1 MKYII
6 AVIKPFKLDEVREAL
21 GAIGVAG
28 MTVSEVKGFGRQK
41 GQTEIYRGAEYS
53 TNMLPK
59 VKLEIAASDDL
70 APQVVETIQQ
80 TASTEAIGDGKIFV
94 LDLGDRH
101 PHSHRRDR
109 RHRAVRHRRD
119 FMTLRTLA
127 SGLAATGLTFVA
139 STAAIAQE
147 AAEAVPNPGNNAWM
161 MTATVLVMLMILPGL
176 ALFYGGLTRSK
187 NMLSTM
193 TQIGA
198 TASLAMLI
206 WVMWGYSLA
215 FGDTTYEGTLGLFVS
230 GGSYFLSGMDASS
243 TAATFTD
250 EVISKYVFVSFQMTF
265 AAITA
270 ALILGAT
277 AERMKFNAVM
287 AFVPIWLT
295 IVYFPIA
302 HMVWAGGGL
311 LFEDG
316 ALDFAGGTV
325 VHINAGVSGLVLAY
339 LLGKRRGCPSEPMPP
354 HSLTMT
360 MIGTGLL
367 WVGWFGFNA
376 GSALEADGSAGLAMI
391 NTFVATAAAALT
403 WMVIER
409 AAGHKGSALG
419 FCSGVIAGLVA
430 VTPAAG
436 NSGPFGA
443 ILLGIVSS
451 AVCYIFVAKI
461 KAKFG
466 YDDALDAFGI
476 HGIGGIVG
484 AIGTAVVYQP
494 FLGGPGDGST
504 GVGEQLGIQTFSVFV
519 TIAWA
524 GIGTLIAG
532 LIVKTLIGLR
542 VPEETEVDGLD
553 IGEHGERAYN

>member
-1 MKYII
+1 MLRTISRAG
-6 AVIKPFKLDEVREAL
+6 AVGLAL
-21 GAIGVAG
+21 
-28 MTVSEVKGFGRQK
+28 
-41 GQTEIYRGAEYS
+41 
-53 TNMLPK
+53 
-59 VKLEIAASDDL
+59 L
-70 APQVVETIQQ
+70 APVAAFAQDPGLQAPV
-80 TASTEAIGDGKIFV
+80 
-94 LDLGDRH
+94 
-101 PHSHRRDR
+101 
-109 RHRAVRHRRD
+109 AV
-119 FMTLRTLA
+119 A
-127 SGLAATGLTFVA
+127 
-139 STAAIAQE
+139 E
-147 AAEAVPNPGNNAWM
+147 AAAAVPNPGNNAWM

-198 TASLAMLI
+198 TASLAMLV
-206 WVMWGYSLA
+206 WVIWGYSTA
-215 FGDTTYEGTLGLFVS
+215 FGPEGNAFFSWGNLF
-230 GGSYFLSGMDASS
+230 LAQTDASS

-250 EVISKYVFVSFQMTF
+250 EVISEFVFISFQMTF

-277 AERMKFNAVM
+277 AERMKFSAVM
-287 AFVPIWLT
+287 LFVPLWLT

-339 LLGKRRGCPSEPMPP
+339 LLGKRRGYPAEPMPP
-354 HSLTMT
+354 HSLTLT
-360 MIGTGLL
+360 MVGTGLL

-376 GSALEADGSAGLAMI
+376 GSALEADASAGLAMI
-391 NTFVATAAAALT
+391 NTFVATAAGALT
-403 WMVIER
+403 WMVIEKL
-409 AAGHKGSALG
+409 AGHKGSALG

-451 AVCYIFVAKI
+451 AVCYLFVAKI
-461 KAKFG
+461 KAKLG
-466 YDDALDAFGI
+466 YDDSLDAFGI

-494 FLGGPGDGST
+494 FLAGPGDGST
-504 GVGEQLGIQTFSVFV
+504 ALGAQLWVQIYSVLV

-524 GIGTLIAG
+524 GIGTLVVG
-532 LIVKTLIGLR
+532 FVVKMLLGLR
-542 VPEETEVDGLD
+542 VTEEEEVDGLD
-553 IGEHGERAYN
+553 ISEHGERAYN

>member
-1 MKYII
+1 MKRII
-6 AVIKPFKLDEVREAL
+6 LNAAMLATGAVMLAAPAFAAPVAEVA
-21 GAIGVAG
+21 
-28 MTVSEVKGFGRQK
+28 EVV
-41 GQTEIYRGAEYS
+41 TE
-53 TNMLPK
+53 
-59 VKLEIAASDDL
+59 
-70 APQVVETIQQ
+70 VVE
-80 TASTEAIGDGKIFV
+80 A
-94 LDLGDRH
+94 
-101 PHSHRRDR
+101 
-109 RHRAVRHRRD
+109 
-119 FMTLRTLA
+119 
-127 SGLAATGLTFVA
+127 
-139 STAAIAQE
+139 
-147 AAEAVPNPGNNAWM
+147 AAEATPAVPNPGNNAWM
-161 MTATVLVMLMILPGL
+161 MTATVLVLLMILPGL

-198 TASLAMLI
+198 TACLAMLV

-215 FGDTTYEGTLGLFVS
+215 FGDTTYEGTLGLFIS
-230 GGSYFLSGMDASS
+230 GGSYFLSGTDASS

-250 EVISKYVFVSFQMTF
+250 EVISKYVFISFQMTF

-277 AERMKFNAVM
+277 AERMKFSAVM

-325 VHINAGVSGLVLAY
+325 VHINAGISGLVLAY
-339 LLGKRRGCPSEPMPP
+339 LLGKRRGYPSEPMPP
-354 HSLTMT
+354 HSMVMT

-391 NTFVATAAAALT
+391 NTFVATAAGALT

-443 ILLGIVSS
+443 ILLGIIAS
-451 AVCYIFVAKI
+451 AVCYVFVAKV
-461 KAKFG
+461 KAKLG
-466 YDDALDAFGI
+466 YDDSLDAFGI
-476 HGIGGIVG
+476 HGVGGIVG

-504 GVGEQLGIQTFSVFV
+504 PLGDQLGVQVFSVLV

-524 GIGTLIAG
+524 GLGTLIAAF
-532 LIVKTLIGLR
+532 LVKLTMGLR
-542 VPEETEVDGLD
+542 VDEEAEVNGLD
-553 IGEHGERAYN
+553 ISEHGERAYN

>member
-1 MKYII
+1 
-6 AVIKPFKLDEVREAL
+6 VNVNF
-21 GAIGVAG
+21 
-28 MTVSEVKGFGRQK
+28 
-41 GQTEIYRGAEYS
+41 
-53 TNMLPK
+53 
-59 VKLEIAASDDL
+59 
-70 APQVVETIQQ
+70 
-80 TASTEAIGDGKIFV
+80 
-94 LDLGDRH
+94 
-101 PHSHRRDR
+101 
-109 RHRAVRHRRD
+109 
-119 FMTLRTLA
+119 LR
-127 SGLAATGLTFVA
+127 LAALATGAVLAAEPALAAPVA
-139 STAAIAQE
+139 E
-147 AAEAVPNPGNNAWM
+147 AAEAVVEAAPAVPNPGNNAWM
-161 MTATVLVMLMILPGL
+161 MTSTLLVLLMILPGL
-176 ALFYGGLTRSK
+176 SLFYGGLTRSK

-198 TASLAMLI
+198 TASLAMII

-215 FGDTTYEGTLGLFVS
+215 FGDTTYEGTLGLFIS
-230 GGSYFLSGMDASS
+230 GGSYFLSGTDASS

-250 EVISKYVFVSFQMTF
+250 EVISKYVFISFQMTF

-277 AERMKFNAVM
+277 AERMKFSAVM

-339 LLGKRRGCPSEPMPP
+339 LLGKRRGFPAEPMPP
-354 HSLTMT
+354 HSLTLT
-360 MIGTGLL
+360 MVGTGLL

-391 NTFVATAAAALT
+391 NTFVATAAGGLA
-403 WMVIER
+403 WMVIEKL
-409 AAGHKGSALG
+409 AGHKGSALG
-419 FCSGVIAGLVA
+419 FCSGIIAGLVA

-443 ILLGIVSS
+443 ILLGILAS
-451 AVCYIFVAKI
+451 AICYVFVAKV
-461 KAKFG
+461 KAKLG
-466 YDDALDAFGI
+466 YDDSLDAFGI
-476 HGIGGIVG
+476 HGVGGMVG

-504 GVGEQLGIQTFSVFV
+504 PLADQLWVQVFSVIV
-519 TIAWA
+519 TIVWA
-524 GIGTLIAG
+524 GLGTLVAG
-532 LIVKTLIGLR
+532 FTVKATIGLR
-542 VPEETEVDGLD
+542 VDEEAEVNGLD
-553 IGEHGERAYN
+553 ISEHGERAYN

>member
-1 MKYII
+1 MKRIFLNAATLMTG
-6 AVIKPFKLDEVREAL
+6 AVLLAAPALAVPVAEVAEA
-21 GAIGVAG
+21 V
-28 MTVSEVKGFGRQK
+28 
-41 GQTEIYRGAEYS
+41 TE
-53 TNMLPK
+53 
-59 VKLEIAASDDL
+59 
-70 APQVVETIQQ
+70 VVE
-80 TASTEAIGDGKIFV
+80 
-94 LDLGDRH
+94 
-101 PHSHRRDR
+101 
-109 RHRAVRHRRD
+109 
-119 FMTLRTLA
+119 
-127 SGLAATGLTFVA
+127 AAP
-139 STAAIAQE
+139 
-147 AAEAVPNPGNNAWM
+147 AVPNPGNNAWM

-193 TQIGA
+193 TQVGA
-198 TASLAMLI
+198 TACLAMLI
-206 WVMWGYSLA
+206 WVMWGYSLT
-215 FGDTTYEGTLGLFVS
+215 FGDTVYEGTLGLFVS
-230 GGSYFLSGMDASS
+230 GGSYFLSGTDASS

-250 EVISKYVFVSFQMTF
+250 EVISKYVFISFQMTF
-265 AAITA
+265 SAITA

-277 AERMKFNAVM
+277 AERMKFSALM

-325 VHINAGVSGLVLAY
+325 VHINAGISGLVLAY
-339 LLGKRRGCPSEPMPP
+339 LLGKRRGYPSEPMPP
-354 HSLTMT
+354 HSLVMT

-391 NTFVATAAAALT
+391 NTFVATAAGALT

-443 ILLGIVSS
+443 ILLGIVAS
-451 AVCYIFVAKI
+451 AVCYIFVAKV

-466 YDDALDAFGI
+466 YDDSLDAFGI
-476 HGIGGIVG
+476 HGVGGIIG

-504 GVGEQLGIQTFSVFV
+504 PLGDQLGVQVWSVFV

-524 GIGTLIAG
+524 AIGTLIAAF
-532 LIVKTLIGLR
+532 LVKLTIGLR
-542 VPEETEVDGLD
+542 VDEETEVNGLD
-553 IGEHGERAYN
+553 ISEHGERAYN

>member
-1 MKYII
+1 MIPQIELKETSMIRKTLGGI
-6 AVIKPFKLDEVREAL
+6 GAL
-21 GAIGVAG
+21 GL
-28 MTVSEVKGFGRQK
+28 S
-41 GQTEIYRGAEYS
+41 
-53 TNMLPK
+53 
-59 VKLEIAASDDL
+59 
-70 APQVVETIQQ
+70 
-80 TASTEAIGDGKIFV
+80 
-94 LDLGDRH
+94 
-101 PHSHRRDR
+101 
-109 RHRAVRHRRD
+109 
-119 FMTLRTLA
+119 
-127 SGLAATGLTFVA
+127 LAAAVPA
-139 STAAIAQE
+139 WAQE
-147 AAEAVPNPGNNAWM
+147 AAEAAAPVANPGNNAWM
-161 MTATVLVMLMILPGL
+161 MTATVLVLLMIIPGL
-176 ALFYGGLTRSK
+176 TLFYGGLTRSK

-198 TASLAMLI
+198 TACLAMLV

-215 FGDTTYEGTLGLFVS
+215 FGDTTYEGTLGLFIS
-230 GGSYFLSGMDASS
+230 GGSYFLAGTDASS

-250 EVISKYVFVSFQMTF
+250 EVISKYVFISFQMTF

-277 AERMKFNAVM
+277 AERMKFSAVM

-325 VHINAGVSGLVLAY
+325 VHINAGISGLVLAY
-339 LLGKRRGCPSEPMPP
+339 LLGKRRGYPNEPMPP

-391 NTFVATAAAALT
+391 NTFVATAAGALA

-409 AAGHKGSALG
+409 MMGHKGSALG

-443 ILLGIVSS
+443 ILLGIASS
-451 AVCYIFVAKI
+451 AVCYFFVAKV

-466 YDDALDAFGI
+466 YDDSLDAFGI
-476 HGIGGIVG
+476 HGVGGIVG
-484 AIGTAVVYQP
+484 AIGTAIVYQP
-494 FLGGPGDGST
+494 FLGGPGDGSV
-504 GVGEQLGIQTFSVFV
+504 GVGAQLGIQTYGVLV

-532 LIVKTLIGLR
+532 FIVKVLIGLR
-542 VPEETEVDGLD
+542 VSEEVEVDGLD
-553 IGEHGERAYN
+553 ISEHGERAYN

>member
-1 MKYII
+1 MT
-6 AVIKPFKLDEVREAL
+6 
-21 GAIGVAG
+21 AIFRGNS
-28 MTVSEVKGFGRQK
+28 MTRD
-41 GQTEIYRGAEYS
+41 
-53 TNMLPK
+53 L
-59 VKLEIAASDDL
+59 VKLAGLGMAAL
-70 APQVVETIQQ
+70 
-80 TASTEAIGDGKIFV
+80 
-94 LDLGDRH
+94 
-101 PHSHRRDR
+101 
-109 RHRAVRHRRD
+109 
-119 FMTLRTLA
+119 
-127 SGLAATGLTFVA
+127 LAAPALAAPVA
-139 STAAIAQE
+139 PP
-147 AAEAVPNPGNNAWM
+147 VPNPGNNAWM
-161 MTATVLVMLMILPGL
+161 MTSTLLVLMMILPGL
-176 ALFYGGLTRSK
+176 MLFYGGLTRSK

-230 GGSYFLSGMDASS
+230 GGSYFLAGTDASS

-250 EVISKYVFVSFQMTF
+250 EVISKYVFISFQMTF

-270 ALILGAT
+270 SLILGAT
-277 AERMKFNAVM
+277 AERMKFSAVM
-287 AFVPIWLT
+287 MFVPIWLT

-325 VHINAGVSGLVLAY
+325 VHINAGVSGLVLAF
-339 LLGKRRGCPSEPMPP
+339 LLGKRRGWPNEPMPP
-354 HSLTMT
+354 HSLTLT
-360 MIGTGLL
+360 MVGTGLL

-391 NTFVATAAAALT
+391 NTFVATAAGALA
-403 WMVIER
+403 WMVVER

-443 ILLGIVSS
+443 ILLGIISS
-451 AVCYIFVAKI
+451 VVCYFFVAKV

-466 YDDALDAFGI
+466 YDDSLDAFGI
-476 HGIGGIVG
+476 HGVGGIVG
-484 AIGTAVVYQP
+484 AIGTGVVYQP
-494 FLGGPGDGST
+494 FLGGPGDGS
-504 GVGEQLGIQTFSVFV
+504 VALAEQLWVQIFSVLV
-519 TIAWA
+519 TIGWA
-524 GIGTLIAG
+524 TAGTLIAG
-532 LIVKTLIGLR
+532 FAVKATIGLR
-542 VPEETEVDGLD
+542 VHEEDEVNGLD
-553 IGEHGERAYN
+553 ISEHGERAYN